1 MFFLSKETQKETFF
15 DILNKREHFLDLKSE
30 VSKQSKKSRFFKRV
44 NPRFFQKIELFF
56 IFFFN

>member
-15 DILNKREHFLDLKSE
+15 DILNKREPFLDLKSE
-30 VSKQSKKSRFFKRV
+30 VSKQSKKSRFFKSV

-56 IFFFN
+56 IFFFK